1 MNGRLCGELDP
12 ISDNNRLRG
21 LQKTQNQ
28 SDPGFH
34 NHKPGTDLDHF
45 AASFQAGNTIWEE
58 VFIAGWNAFT
68 GFENRVHNHLRETMA
83 RVVRTGA
90 FQKVKG
96 QFGGREFQQ
105 GTAFRP
111 RMHFALCCVHAKT
124 IYKSID
130 RCFENHPTS
139 LSGMQAADALQK
151 AATVNCQ
158 HMIAL
163 REPIL
168 YPLGDQ
174 IGSVEL
180 IQHVG
185 DDAGIAKA
193 ARVSFA
199 HDQNTTE
206 PERDFKLIKYLLKH
220 GHGSPFEHNL
230 LTFRVTCPIF
240 VDRQWVRH
248 RIGVSKN
255 EESGRYIELK
265 ERCYIPQNF
274 RRQAER
280 NRQASVEAG
289 GTLDQPGTKALY
301 EQAWRHAYDTYTQL
315 LAMGVAREQARGIL
329 PLSLYTSSYYTFNVR
344 SLLHFL
350 ELRDHEGAQYE
361 IQRYAKSLSQLA
373 EPLFPLTFQAWRE
386 LQNAKDPPA

>member
-1 MNGRLCGELDP
+1 
-12 ISDNNRLRG
+12 
-21 LQKTQNQ
+21 
-28 SDPGFH
+28 
-34 NHKPGTDLDHF
+34 
-45 AASFQAGNTIWEE
+45 
-58 VFIAGWNAFT
+58 
-68 GFENRVHNHLRETMA
+68 
-83 RVVRTGA
+83 
-90 FQKVKG
+90 
-96 QFGGREFQQ
+96 
-105 GTAFRP
+105 
-111 RMHFALCCVHAKT
+111 
-124 IYKSID
+124 
-130 RCFENHPTS
+130 
-139 LSGMQAADALQK
+139 
-151 AATVNCQ
+151 
-158 HMIAL
+158 MIAL
-163 REPIL
+163 RESVC
-168 YPLGDQ
+168 PLGDE

-180 IQHVG
+180 IQYVG

-199 HDQNTTE
+199 NDRNTTE
-206 PERDFKLIKYLLKH
+206 PERDFKLIKYLLQH

-255 EESGRYIELK
+255 EESGRYIELQ

-274 RRQAER
+274 RRQAEK
-280 NRQASVEAG
+280 NRQASVEDT
-289 GTLDQPGTKALY
+289 GTLDQESATTLY
-301 EQAWRHAYDTYTQL
+301 KQAWRHAFETYTQL

-361 IQRYAKSLSQLA
+361 MQLYAKSLCRLA

-386 LQNAKDPPA
+386 LKDAQDPPT